1 MQFRLPLSLLAVL
14 LISSACNAADWP
26 TWRYDANRS
35 GASPAEL
42 PAKLHLQWV
51 RGYVPQRP
59 AWPDQAKM
67 QFDIVREPVVEGRT
81 MYINSSRYDA
91 VRALD
96 TRTGEEKWLFFADAP
111 VRFAPAVWEGRVY
124 FSADDGHLYCLQG
137 DTGKLL
143 WKFRG
148 GPSDRKILGNE
159 RLISSWPARGAPV
172 IADGQVYFA
181 ASIWPFMGIF
191 IHALDARTGQVIWT
205 NDGDGSLYMKQP
217 HNTDSFA
224 SIAPQGPIV
233 VIGDKLLIPGG
244 RSVPA
249 AFDRKTGKMLRYQ
262 LAENGKRGGGSEVA
276 AMKDVFYNGGAIFEV
291 DTEKYLS
298 DYGKHAVLT
307 DTHAFSYDAKGALH
321 VFDFAKRKTQEATTT
336 DSKGKKTKVARF
348 TMPELAVTKLAN
360 VDTMIKAGNRLYFG
374 GPDSINVMEWNNET
388 KKLTSMEP
396 IAVEGSVVRLIAA
409 DQRLFAVTREGQIFC
424 YGGDPAKVAYHAK
437 AKTAKLP
444 VALDVQEKVERILK
458 SSSTRS
464 GYAIALGIGDGRL
477 AQALVQQSDL
487 HLVIVEPNLDKVLAF
502 RQQWTKAGLYGSHIA
517 IIPGDIKSSQLPP
530 YMANVIFCEDA
541 SALDAEA
548 LANAYQ
554 SLRPYGGAFCVLNA
568 DTLGRQLAPEKL
580 VGAKVANAGNTMA
593 IVRAG
598 ALPGSANWTHENA
611 DASNT
616 RVSRDVL
623 VKAPMGVL
631 WFGGPP
637 NDGIL
642 PRHGHGPQP
651 QVIDGRL
658 IIEGIDL
665 MRALDIYTGRL
676 LWETK
681 LPGVGAFYN
690 NLAHQPGANSAGSNF
705 VSTADGIYIAY
716 DNRCVRLDPA
726 SGTKVA
732 EYPMPILPGMRQSP
746 RWGYINVAG
755 DYLIGGADPLFDPK
769 LAPPPPKVGETGDD
783 KEPAEKKTVTPPV
796 EKKPAT
802 KEPDA
807 KKSAKESA
815 LNKLI
820 KIAKG
825 FSDNMSASRHLV
837 VMDRQTGKTLWTAPA
852 QYAFRHNAI
861 CVGGDRLYAIDRI
874 SGEQL
879 LRLQKEKGDVEPPP
893 ARLVAFDLKTG
904 KELWST
910 TTEVFG
916 TWLSYSEKHDVLV
929 EAGRVARDSL
939 FDEPKGMRA
948 YSAKDGKPIW
958 FEKTHAGPAM
968 IHHDTI
974 LQDQGA
980 CDLLTGKLKMRSD
993 PITGESVPW
1002 KWVRN
1007 YGCNTPAASEHLLT
1021 FRSGAA
1027 GYFDLCNDGGTGNFG
1042 GFRSSCT
1049 NNLIVAGGI
1058 LTAPDYTRTCTCAY
1072 QNQTSIALIH
1082 MPEAEMWTSFGTKDV
1097 KGVVQRLGLNF
1108 GGAGDR
1114 KADDGT
1120 LWLEYPSIGGTSPIV
1135 DVATKPAAPQLFRRH
1150 SSAVTGSYNWVTSS
1164 GAKNINEITIKL
1176 GKMDAPRKY
1185 TVRLYFAEPDQIE
1198 AGARVFNVSIGDT
1211 EMLKN
1216 FDIAKEAGGVGRT
1229 VIREFKGIEA
1239 NGQMTIR
1246 LTPSAQARIQ
1256 APVLCGLELIA
1267 EEK

>member
-1 MQFRLPLSLLAVL
+1 
-14 LISSACNAADWP
+14 
-26 TWRYDANRS
+26 
-35 GASPAEL
+35 
-42 PAKLHLQWV
+42 LQWV
-51 RGYVPQRP
+51 RGYMPQQP

-67 QFDIVREPVVEGRT
+67 QFDIVREPVVVGRT

-96 TRTGEEKWLFFADAP
+96 TRTGEEKWSYFADAP

-124 FSADDGHLYCLQG
+124 FSSDDGYLYCLQS

-159 RLISSWPARGAPV
+159 RLISMWPARGAPV
-172 IADGQVYFA
+172 VADGKVYFA

-191 IHALDARTGQVIWT
+191 IHALDARTGEVEWT
-205 NDGDGSLYMKQP
+205 NDGDGSMYMKQP

-224 SIAPQGPIV
+224 SIAPQGPMV
-233 VIGDKLLIPGG
+233 VIGDHLLVPGG

-249 AFDRKTGKMLRYQ
+249 SFNRKTGKMLRFQ

-276 AMKDVFYNGGAIFEV
+276 AIKNLFFNGGSVFDLAS
-291 DTEKYLS
+291 EKHLL
-298 DYGKHAVLT
+298 DYGKQAVLT
-307 DTHAFSYDAKGALH
+307 DERVFTYDAKGVCH
-321 VFDFAKRKTQEATTT
+321 VFDLTKTRTQEAVTT
-336 DSKGKKTKVARF
+336 DAKGKKTKVSRF
-348 TMPELAVTKLAN
+348 TMPELAVAKVAA

-374 GPDSINVMEWNNET
+374 GPENITVLEWDEAT
-388 KKLTSMEP
+388 KKLHPSGS
-396 IAVEGSVVRLIAA
+396 IAVDGKVLRLVAA
-409 DQRLFAVTREGQIFC
+409 DDRLLAVTREGQIYC
-424 YGGDPAKVAYHAK
+424 YGGAPTKPVIHATPK
-437 AKTAKLP
+437 LEKLP
-444 VALDVQEKVERILK
+444 VTLEVQANLERILK
-458 SSSTRS
+458 TAGSRS
-464 GYAIALGIGDGRL
+464 GYAIAWGIGDGRL

-487 HLVIVEPNLDKVLAF
+487 HLVMVESDLEKVQAF
-502 RQQWTKAGLYGSHIA
+502 RQQWTKAGLYGTRIA
-517 IIPGDIKSSQLPP
+517 IIPGDVHRVQLPP
-530 YMANVIFCEDA
+530 YLASVMFCEEP
-541 SALDAEA
+541 SLLDQVA
-548 LANAYQ
+548 LAKAYQ
-554 SLRPYGGAFCVLNA
+554 SLRPFGGTFCILNA
-568 DTLGRQLAPEKL
+568 NKQFAVHNL
-580 VGAKVANAGNTMA
+580 VNAKVTTSANLTT
-593 IVRAG
+593 IVREG
-598 ALPGSANWTHENA
+598 ALPGSANWTHEHA

-616 RVSRDVL
+616 RVSRDAL

-631 WFGGPP
+631 WFGGPS

-651 QVIDGRL
+651 QVVDGRM
-658 IIEGIDL
+658 IIEGVDL

-681 LPGVGAFYN
+681 MQGVGYFYN

-705 VSTADGIYIAY
+705 VSTPDGIYIAY
-716 DNRCVRLDPA
+716 HNKCVRLNPETGA
-726 SGTKVA
+726 KVG
-732 EYPMPILPGMRQSP
+732 EYPLPILPGMKQSP

-755 DYLIGGADPLFDPK
+755 DFLIGGADPLFDPK
-769 LAPPPPKVGETGDD
+769 LVPPPPKAGETGNDKD
-783 KEPAEKKTVTPPV
+783 PEPKKKALAKEPEKKEP
-796 EKKPAT
+796 EKKLNP
-802 KEPDA
+802 
-807 KKSAKESA
+807 KESA

-825 FSDNMSASRHLV
+825 FNDNMSASRHLV
-837 VMDRQTGKTLWTAPA
+837 VMDRQNGKPLWTAPA
-852 QYAFRHNAI
+852 QFAFRHNAI
-861 CVGGDRLYAIDRI
+861 CVGGGRLYAIDRI

-879 LRLQKEKGDVEPPP
+879 LRLQKEKGDIEPPP
-893 ARLVAFDLKTG
+893 ARLVAFDLRTG

-910 TTEVFG
+910 TTGVFG
-916 TWLSYSEKHDVLV
+916 TWLSYSEKHDVLM

-948 YSAKDGKPIW
+948 YAAKDGKPIW
-958 FEKTHAGPAM
+958 FEKTHLGPAM
-968 IHHDTI
+968 IHHDTV

-1002 KWVRN
+1002 KWIRN

-1082 MPEAEMWTSFGTKDV
+1082 MPEAEMWTSFGSKDV

-1120 LWLEYPSIGGTSPIV
+1120 LWLEHPSIGGTSPAIQV
-1135 DVATKPAAPQLFRRH
+1135 TTKPAAPELFRRH
-1150 SSAVTGSYNWVTSS
+1150 SSAVNGTYSWVASS
-1164 GAKNINEITIKL
+1164 GLKNVNEVTVML
-1176 GKMDAPRKY
+1176 GKMAGPRHY
-1185 TVRLYFAEPDQIE
+1185 TVKLYFAEPDRFAVGE
-1198 AGARVFNVSIGDT
+1198 RVFNVSIEGK

-1216 FDIAKEAGGVGRT
+1216 FDIVKEADGAGRT
-1229 VIREFKGIEA
+1229 VIREFKGIAA
-1239 NGQMTIR
+1239 NGQLTIQ
-1246 LTPSAQARIQ
+1246 LTPSAQASTRG
-1256 APVLCGLELIA
+1256 AVLCGLELIA